1 MANFNVDTTGNLWIG
16 TNVSDTFNTAQ
27 GQTATKFYVENDGT
41 IKAEAGTIGG
51 IDLAATHIQSSNY
64 SNTSGSEAGFK
75 IRTMQ
80 HTLCMA
86 YIRGLIDMQSLL
98 CQSAELIDEKDVS
111 HWLKSF
117 GTNFYAA
124 EQLDAIVQSYVNHM
138 TSHPEEWQDSPRTHL
153 VETSLG
159 LAPCK

>member
-1 MANFNVDTTGNLWIG
+1 MNKRFQILCLVFVGMVFQANESKAI
-16 TNVSDTFNTAQ
+16 TNGDL
-27 GQTATKFYVENDGT
+27 Y
-41 IKAEAGTIGG
+41 KACKSYT
-51 IDLAATHIQSSNY
+51 
-64 SNTSGSEAGFK
+64 EAGFK

-86 YIRGLIDMQSLL
+86 YIRGLLDMQSLL
-98 CQSAELIDEKDVS
+98 CQSAKLIDEKDVS

-138 TSHPEEWQDSPRTHL
+138 TSHPEEWQDSPHTYL